1 MGKIRELLNEYYDK
15 SGWDKKT
22 GKPGKKILKNLDLEE
37 EKSIHLL
44 RPGTERSR
52 N

>member
-1 MGKIRELLNEYYDK
+1 LSNEYYDE
-15 SGWDKKT
+15 SGWDKET
-22 GKPGKKILKNLDLEE
+22 GKPGKKILKDLDLEEE